1 MLSKTGALFVGNI
14 FSITQKCINSL
25 VKYEVL
31 NEVTLF
37 EAFTNILYSRV
48 YLKFEKVIS
57 PEVEFKVKSEE
68 YIFGIITVPD

>member
-1 MLSKTGALFVGNI
+1 MLSKKGGLFSGKA

-25 VKYEVL
+25 VKYKVFK
-31 NEVTLF
+31 EVTLF

>member
-1 MLSKTGALFVGNI
+1 MLSKTGALFVGKT

-25 VKYEVL
+25 AKYEVF

-57 PEVEFKVKSEE
+57 PEVEFKVKSDE
-68 YIFGIITVPD
+68 YMLGIIIVPD